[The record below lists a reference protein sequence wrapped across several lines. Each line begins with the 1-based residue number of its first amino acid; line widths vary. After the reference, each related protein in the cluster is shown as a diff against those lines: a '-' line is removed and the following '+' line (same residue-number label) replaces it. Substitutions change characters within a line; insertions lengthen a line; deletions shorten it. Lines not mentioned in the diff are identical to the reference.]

1 MQRALWCAVAAA
13 VLSAFGTDAEAQVTY
28 RNSDIG
34 RPLRMEDAIP
44 LDRYALDLHV
54 SPVALA
60 WLDGTRQWVLTP
72 GATYGILPRT
82 QADVS
87 VPLASLDWGSGRRT
101 GIAGVNLGAL
111 HNLMRERSIV
121 PAVAVRGSVL
131 LPLGNA
137 GPESTHPALA
147 VIGTRTLPLVRVHIN
162 AHYAFR
168 DVSRATADAVR
179 RTAAAGVVRWRTGV
193 AVDRAFPRRSLLFAA
208 ETYATQPLDESQDA
222 YWTVGAALR
231 HQLTAAVTA
240 NLGLSVQVS
249 GQERPWSLNLGLGRV
264 TAIRSLLPGLGPWG
278 RPWARPQ

>member
-1 MQRALWCAVAAA
+1 MRRSLGYTVATALSFAF
-13 VLSAFGTDAEAQVTY
+13 SAGAESQVTY
-28 RNSDIG
+28 RNTDNG

-54 SPVALA
+54 SPVAFA
-60 WLDGTRQWVLTP
+60 WSDGARSWAVVP

-82 QADVS
+82 QISVS
-87 VPLASLDWGSGRRT
+87 VPVASSDRGAGRRT

-111 HNLMRERSIV
+111 HNLMGERSIT

-131 LPLGNA
+131 LPLGSA
-137 GPESTHPALA
+137 GPALTHPVLAALA
-147 VIGTRTLPLVRVHIN
+147 TRTLRSVRVHGN
-162 AHYAFR
+162 AQYAFR
-168 DVSRATADAVR
+168 ESRDVTADEAR

-193 AVDRAFPRRSLLFAA
+193 AVDRAFPRRSLLLAA
-208 ETYATQPLDESQDA
+208 ETFASQPLDESQDA

-231 HQLTAAVTA
+231 YQLTAAVTA
-240 NLGLSVQVS
+240 DLGLSVQVS

-278 RPWARPQ
+278 GP